1 MRIRKNSKLALD
13 GCSKVPG
20 REVYMCQL
28 NQSPWDVMS
37 FGAPAPKGPN
47 PLLPVQFEGD
57 DSFTGNGSLGDSI
70 GAVESSVASMMDSDE
85 RAAADMGALVI
96 MPKFDKVF
104 DDNEE
109 VKFGRQKEGKKADH
123 SDNTTNGK
131 RSPEKQL
138 GLGRRGRPRVTK
150 RGSTSASNPYE
161 FYYYSGFGPSW
172 GKRRGERGGGEA
184 ASKNGTKEAENNSNE
199 VVTTQ
204 KKSTSSFSSQI
215 DDNNEEFD
223 FIDDE
228 DEEDCEDNGRKRMRK
243 PVKARSLKSLM

>member
-1 MRIRKNSKLALD
+1 
-13 GCSKVPG
+13 
-20 REVYMCQL
+20 
-28 NQSPWDVMS
+28 MS
-37 FGAPAPKGPN
+37 FGAPEPKGPN

-57 DSFTGNGSLGDSI
+57 DSFTGNDSLGDSI
-70 GAVESSVASMMDSDE
+70 GAIESSAASMMDSDE

-96 MPKFDKVF
+96 MPKSDKVL

-109 VKFGRQKEGKKADH
+109 VKFGRQREGKNADH
-123 SDNTTNGK
+123 YGNTTNGK
-131 RSPEKQL
+131 TSTEKQL

-184 ASKNGTKEAENNSNE
+184 SKNGTKEAENNSNE
-199 VVTTQ
+199 IVTTQ
-204 KKSTSSFSSQI
+204 KNSRTSSFSSQI
-215 DDNNEEFD
+215 DDDNEEFD

-228 DEEDCEDNGRKRMRK
+228 DEEEYEVNGRKRMRK